1 MFKSTLCL
9 PFDNKDKIKTYLKS
23 DEEFENSFLNKY
35 SEFKLSLLFKNAHF
49 KKKFLSV
56 AKSFILESLVQM
68 YKRLPFSNDLLN
80 NCEVLQLV
88 SFEKEKW
95 IGLFKH
101 FKIFSQISG
110 SDLEHELDL
119 LYIRFEGLRI
129 QKDNMNDLIS
139 FWFGKKKDFPLISKI
154 ALTAYTLP
162 YSSAGVERAFSVLKD
177 IKSSKRNRMCADTL
191 EASLLIHQSLPTISE
206 FNIEDDLL
214 SQINLMWRQTIP
226 AVSQKES
233 LEGMYLRKKFLIV
246 IEKDKFELE
255 SVKEIELEEEFSKE
269 SPSKEI
275 EMESEDYL
283 YKEEKTNKRVAK
295 EPINQEEFGLFFK
308 QQKMTEK

>member
-1 MFKSTLCL
+1 M
-9 PFDNKDKIKTYLKS
+9 
-23 DEEFENSFLNKY
+23 
-35 SEFKLSLLFKNAHF
+35 
-49 KKKFLSV
+49 
-56 AKSFILESLVQM
+56 
-68 YKRLPFSNDLLN
+68 
-80 NCEVLQLV
+80 
-88 SFEKEKW
+88 
-95 IGLFKH
+95 
-101 FKIFSQISG
+101 
-110 SDLEHELDL
+110 
-119 LYIRFEGLRI
+119 
-129 QKDNMNDLIS
+129 
-139 FWFGKKKDFPLISKI
+139 ISKI

-233 LEGMYLRKKFLIV
+233 LEGMYLRKNFLIV